1 MPTNWP
7 TSVWNPQDPLAD
19 DQGMVPFSVMDP
31 GTAVLQ
37 GRGLTNDVYQEHKG
51 DISDSSIR
59 AWDVMENPFYQ
70 AMAEYE
76 GYDWDKLVSQFNKEI
91 GSIEDQPHIIQTPG
105 GTRRRRVTRSGF
117 TTQNVESKYQEF
129 DNYADAEAWAE
140 EHDYNVS
147 DIQLTADFRHQQ
159 SSEQNQLPLV
169 HGGVAGNSGIGPNG
183 PYGGGLIPPTVTSSD
198 DDDDTRYWG
207 ITDEKWIERFDG
219 WTGSGEKLIKK
230 YKRQDASIIRKGPS
244 AADYGIVREDNN
256 IFAHYG
262 LDRPPADPK
271 ELATNYKWNLS
282 KTWKS
287 DTSYVVPPDLKRVN
301 LSGDGKP
308 RSATTT

>member
-1 MPTNWP
+1 MATNWP

-37 GRGLTNDVYQEHKG
+37 GRGLTHDDYQEYKG

-76 GYDWDKLVSQFNKEI
+76 GYDWDTLVNQFNEEV
-91 GSIEDQPHIIQTPG
+91 GSIEDQPYSIQTRAG
-105 GTRRRRVTRSGF
+105 GTRNVRSGRSGF
-117 TTQNVESKYQEF
+117 TTQNVESEYEEF

-140 EHDYNVS
+140 ENDFDVS
-147 DIQLTADFRHQQ
+147 DIQMTSDLRHEQAQ
-159 SSEQNQLPLV
+159 S
-169 HGGVAGNSGIGPNG
+169 GGAGRPQFGPNG
-183 PYGGGLIPPTVTSSD
+183 TVAMGIATGFFGIGD
-198 DDDDTRYWG
+198 DDDDDQRFWG
-207 ITDEKWIERFDG
+207 ITDEKWIERFDD
-219 WTGSGEKLIKK
+219 WTSDGEDLIKK
-230 YKRQDASIIRKGPS
+230 FKRQDAPIIRKGPS

-271 ELATNYKWNLS
+271 ELATNYNWNLS
-282 KTWKS
+282 KTWTS
-287 DTSYVVPPDLKRVN
+287 DVSYAVPPDLKRVN
-301 LSGDGKP
+301 LSGDP
-308 RSATTT
+308 VDSESNPISSTT